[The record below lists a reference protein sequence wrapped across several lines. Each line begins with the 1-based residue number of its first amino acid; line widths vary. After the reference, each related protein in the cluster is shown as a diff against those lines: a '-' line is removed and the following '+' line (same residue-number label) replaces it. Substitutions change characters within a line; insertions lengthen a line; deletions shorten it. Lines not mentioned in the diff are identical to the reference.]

1 MRVIGGVARGRSIKA
16 PASATVRP
24 TSGRAR
30 EAIFD
35 ALGALGAVEGASVLD
50 LFAGSGALGIEALSR
65 GATSATFVDH
75 DRTALEVIEKNLVG
89 TGLSGPESAVR
100 TRLIRS
106 DAVTFLANSVRF
118 DLAFVDPPYA
128 YESWNKLFARLD
140 AEIAVLESN
149 VPIEPGGPY
158 SLYRSYRYGGTLVHI
173 VKRQRDAEAA
183 ISS

>member
-1 MRVIGGVARGRSIKA
+1 MIGGVARGRSIKA
-16 PASATVRP
+16 PASTTVRP

-35 ALGALGAVEGASVLD
+35 ALGALGVVEGASVLD

-65 GATSATFVDH
+65 GAKSATFVDH
-75 DRTALEVIEKNLVG
+75 DRTALEVIEKNLVA
-89 TGLSGPESAVR
+89 TGLSVPESGVR
-100 TRLIRS
+100 TRLVRR
-106 DAVTFLANSVRF
+106 DAVTFLANSAGF

-128 YESWNKLFARLD
+128 YGSWTKLFAHLD

-149 VPIEPGGPY
+149 VPIEPEGQY
-158 SLYRSYRYGGTLVHI
+158 ALYRSYRYGGTLVHI